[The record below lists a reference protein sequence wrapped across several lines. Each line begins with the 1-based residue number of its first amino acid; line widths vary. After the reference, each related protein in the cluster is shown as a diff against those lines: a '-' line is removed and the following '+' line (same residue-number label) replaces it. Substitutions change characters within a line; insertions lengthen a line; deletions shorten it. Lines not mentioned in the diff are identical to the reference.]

1 MSTTETATPATPAPT
16 DAAKSCCG
24 KSCCSKKG
32 CGTNGNSC
40 CCCGCCLGYTGSALL
55 TATGLTGLYFWLTKL
70 WPIYANTLQGM
81 GRSFSSCSQFFHQAG
96 CYLGLNWFALPLV
109 LIAVVLIHCKCCR
122 RCAPRLLF
130 TYGLILTII
139 ALAGLICSGVDL
151 LLNLPPMAHT
161 P

>member
-1 MSTTETATPATPAPT
+1 MSTTETVTPATPATT
-16 DAAKSCCG
+16 DAAKACCG

-32 CGTNGNSC
+32 CGTNGKTC

-55 TATGLTGLYFWLTKL
+55 TATGLTGLSVWLTKL
-70 WPIYANTLQGM
+70 LPVYADQLQRL
-81 GRSFSSCSQFFHQAG
+81 GRSFSGCTQFCITAG
-96 CYLGLNWFALPLV
+96 HYLGYNWFALPLV
-109 LIAVVLIHCKCCR
+109 LIAVALIHCKCCR

-139 ALAGLICSGVDL
+139 ALAGLICSGVDC
-151 LLNLPPMAHT
+151 LLNLPPRAHT